1 MVLIAGTLLL
11 GIVVGFAMGG
21 SLRRLGDVHFRWW
34 GLAFLGLA
42 LQVAPVP
49 SRPGNGDHLV
59 AVGLLVA
66 SYVVLLVFVMAN
78 IRRPGFAIIAA
89 GFALNALVIAV
100 NGGMPV
106 NGPALRTAAGPS
118 YHQTLVRLTV
128 HGGAKHHLEQPGD
141 ELVGLSD
148 VLPVGAPVDQ
158 VLSVGDILW
167 LAGAAWVVARAMTDG
182 AQAAPATEPEA
193 APEGSTEPVA

>member
-66 SYVVLLVFVMAN
+66 SYVVLLVFVVVGMAAT
-78 IRRPGFAIIAA
+78 IVGTRSMGGLWLQAHTRHARLAHLEAVRVRPVAHADGRPG
-89 GFALNALVIAV
+89 
-100 NGGMPV
+100 
-106 NGPALRTAAGPS
+106 
-118 YHQTLVRLTV
+118 
-128 HGGAKHHLEQPGD
+128 
-141 ELVGLSD
+141 
-148 VLPVGAPVDQ
+148 
-158 VLSVGDILW
+158 
-167 LAGAAWVVARAMTDG
+167 
-182 AQAAPATEPEA
+182 
-193 APEGSTEPVA
+193 

>member
-1 MVLIAGTLLL
+1 MLLIAGTLLL
-11 GIVVGFAMGG
+11 GIVAGLAMGG
-21 SLRRLGDVHFRWW
+21 SLRKLGEVHFRWW

-42 LQVAPVP
+42 LQIVPVP
-49 SRPGNGDHLV
+49 SRPGNGDHVLG
-59 AVGLLVA
+59 VGLLVA

-89 GFALNALVIAV
+89 GFTLNALVIAV

-106 NGPALRTAAGPS
+106 SGPALRTAASS
-118 YHQTLVRLTV
+118 YQRAVEQLTV
-128 HGGAKHHLEQPGD
+128 HGGAKHHLERPSD

-148 VLPVGAPVDQ
+148 ILPVGAPVSQ

-167 LAGAAWVVARAMTDG
+167 LAGAAWVVARAMTDE
-182 AQAAPATEPEA
+182 AQAAPASHPD
-193 APEGSTEPVA
+193 GSAESAV